1 MSEKGKYML
10 KDTDTEKNKTATLT
24 LDGKTYDL
32 PVIVGTENEMGIDI
46 TQLRNETGYITFDS
60 GFGNT
65 GACTSKITYVNGE
78 EGILRYRGYP
88 IEDLAQGA
96 TFIET
101 AYLLIFGNLPTR
113 SQRQEFRD
121 LLSEQELLH
130 EDLRHHFEGFPSNGH
145 PMAILSA
152 VINALG
158 CYHPDLLQI
167 TTKKDFLS
175 AAAKIISKVRTIAAW
190 SYRKAQGLPFMY
202 PDPKLSYC
210 RNFLHMMHSIP
221 HKPFEP
227 TNQQVRALS
236 LFFLLHAD
244 HEQNC
249 SCSTVRMVQSTEAN
263 LFASVSAGICALWG
277 RLHGGANAGVIKMLT
292 EIRDGEATIPQYIEK
307 VKNKECRLMGFGHRI
322 YKSFDPRAKI
332 LRQAAHDMLA
342 STGYDDPLLDIALE
356 LAEVALNDPYFTDRK
371 LYPNVD
377 FYSGIILRALHIP
390 VDMFPVM
397 FAIGRMPGWIAHWN
411 EANTDGVTKIHR
423 PRQIYT
429 GEAPRKYVPLDMR
442 LEES

>member
-1 MSEKGKYML
+1 MAKENIM
-10 KDTDTEKNKTATLT
+10 TDAQKATLT
-24 LDGKTYDL
+24 IGDATYEL
-32 PVIVGTENEMGIDI
+32 PIIVGTENEHAIDI
-46 TQLRNETGYITFDS
+46 TSLRNKTGFITYDPGYANTGSCSSNITFVD
-60 GFGNT
+60 
-65 GACTSKITYVNGE
+65 GE
-78 EGILRYRGYP
+78 KGILRYRGYP
-88 IEDLAQGA
+88 IEELASQG

-101 AYLLIFGNLPTR
+101 AYLLIFGELPTR
-113 SQRQEFRD
+113 AQRQEFRE
-121 LLSEQELLH
+121 LLDEQELLH

-158 CYHPDLLQI
+158 CYHPDLLEI
-167 TTKKDFLS
+167 NTEDEFLR

-190 SYRKAQGLPFMY
+190 SFRKAQGLPFMY
-202 PDPKLSYC
+202 PDPKLTYC

-221 HKPFEP
+221 HRPFEP
-227 TNQQVRALS
+227 TDAQVRALS

-263 LFASVSAGICALWG
+263 MFASVSAGICALWG
-277 RLHGGANAGVIKMLT
+277 RLHGGANAGVIAML
-292 EIRDGEATIPQYIEK
+292 EQIKDGDLSVQQCIER
-307 VKNKECRLMGFGHRI
+307 VKKKEFRLMGFGHRI

-332 LRQAAHDMLA
+332 LRDAAHSMLE
-342 STGYDDPLLDIALE
+342 STGYSDPLLDIALE
-356 LAEVALNDPYFTDRK
+356 LAETALNDEYFTERK

-377 FYSGIILRALHIP
+377 FYSGIILRALGIP
-390 VDMFPVM
+390 VNMFPVM

-429 GEAPRKYVPLDMR
+429 GLAPRQYIPLDSR
-442 LEES
+442 L

>member
-1 MSEKGKYML
+1 MI
-10 KDTDTEKNKTATLT
+10 KDYECHTGEQATLT
-24 LDGKTYDL
+24 IDGKSIEL
-32 PVIVGTENEMGIDI
+32 PIIVGTENERAIDI
-46 TQLRNETGYITFDS
+46 TKLRQQTGHITYDP

-65 GACTSKITYVNGE
+65 GACSSDITFVDGE
-78 EGILRYRGYP
+78 KGILRYRGYP
-88 IEDLAQGA
+88 IEDLAANA

-101 AYLLIFGNLPTR
+101 SYLLIFGELPTR
-113 SQRQEFRD
+113 AQRQELRD
-121 LLSEQELLH
+121 ILDEQELLH
-130 EDLRHHFEGFPSNGH
+130 EDLRHHFNGFPSNGH

-158 CYHPDLLQI
+158 CYHPDLLDI
-167 TTKKDFLS
+167 RTEDDFLR

-190 SYRKAQGLPFMY
+190 SYRKAHGLPFMY

-221 HKPFEP
+221 HRQFEP
-227 TNQQVRALS
+227 TDAQVRALT

-277 RLHGGANAGVIKMLT
+277 RLHGGANAGVVSMLE
-292 EIRDGEATIPQYIEK
+292 EISEGDTTIPEYIEK
-307 VKNKECRLMGFGHRI
+307 VKKKEVRLMGFGHRI

-332 LRQAAHDMLA
+332 LKQAAHDMLA
-342 STGYDDPLLDIALE
+342 STGYDDPMLDLAMELE
-356 LAEVALNDPYFTDRK
+356 DVALNDEYFTERK

-377 FYSGIILRALHIP
+377 FYSGIILKALGIP
-390 VDMFPVM
+390 TNMFPVM

-411 EANTDGVTKIHR
+411 EANMDGVTKIHR

-429 GEAPRKYVPLDMR
+429 GEKPRKYVELNSR
-442 LEES
+442 L

>member
-1 MSEKGKYML
+1 M
-10 KDTDTEKNKTATLT
+10 KDAKDLMIKTAKLT
-24 LDGKTYDL
+24 LDETTHEL
-32 PVIVGTENEMGIDI
+32 PIIVGTENEYAIDI
-46 TQLRNETGYITFDS
+46 TSLRKDTGYITYDP

-65 GACTSKITYVNGE
+65 GACISDITFVDGE
-78 EGILRYRGYP
+78 RGILRYRGYP
-88 IEDLAQGA
+88 IEELAMHGS
-96 TFIET
+96 FIET
-101 AYLLIFGNLPTR
+101 AYLLIFGELPTR
-113 SQRQEFRD
+113 SQRQKFREH
-121 LLSEQELLH
+121 LSEQELLH
-130 EDLRHHFEGFPSNGH
+130 EGLRHHFNGFPSNGH

-152 VINALG
+152 VINSLG
-158 CYHPDLLQI
+158 CYHPDLLEI
-167 TTKKDFLS
+167 NTPKEFFR

-190 SYRKAQGLPFMY
+190 SYRKAQGLPFIY

-227 TNQQVRALS
+227 TDAQVRALS

-249 SCSTVRMVQSTEAN
+249 SCSTVRMVQSTQAN

-277 RLHGGANAGVIKMLT
+277 RLHGGANAGVVQMLK
-292 EIRDGEATIPQYIEK
+292 EIRDGEQTISSYIEK

-332 LRQAAHDMLA
+332 LRNAAHDMLD
-342 STGYDDPLLDIALE
+342 STGNSDPLLDIALE
-356 LAEVALNDPYFTDRK
+356 LAEIALNDAYFTERK

-377 FYSGIILRALHIP
+377 FYSGIILRALGIP
-390 VDMFPVM
+390 VNMFPVM

-411 EANTDGVTKIHR
+411 EAHTDSNTRIYR

-429 GEAPRKYVPLDMR
+429 GNKARHYVPENMR
-442 LEES
+442 QKD

>member
-1 MSEKGKYML
+1 MPIDKKYI
-10 KDTDTEKNKTATLT
+10 TDKNAQLIIE
-24 LDGKTYDL
+24 GKTFEL
-32 PVIVGTENEMGIDI
+32 PIIIGSENEHAVDI
-46 TQLRNETGYITFDS
+46 SCLRNETGYITYDP
-60 GFGNT
+60 GYANT
-65 GACTSKITYVNGE
+65 GSCSSSITFVDGE
-78 EGILRYRGYP
+78 NGILRYRGYP
-88 IEDLAQGA
+88 IEDLAAHA

-101 AYLLIFGNLPTR
+101 AYLLIFGELPTR
-113 SQRQEFRD
+113 AERQELRD
-121 LLSEQELLH
+121 ILSEQELLH
-130 EDLRHHFEGFPSNGH
+130 EGLRHHFEGFPSNGH

-152 VINALG
+152 VVNALG
-158 CYHPDLLQI
+158 PYHPDLLEI
-167 TTKKDFLS
+167 TSKEDFLR

-190 SYRKAQGLPFMY
+190 AFRKAQGLPFVY

-221 HKPFEP
+221 YKQFEP
-227 TNQQVRALS
+227 TDAQVRALS

-277 RLHGGANAGVIKMLT
+277 RLHGGANAGVIEMLQN
-292 EIRDGEATIPQYIEK
+292 IHDGDLSIQECLER
-307 VKNKECRLMGFGHRI
+307 VKKKEFRLMGFGHRI

-342 STGYDDPLLDIALE
+342 STGNDDPLLDIALE
-356 LAEVALNDPYFTDRK
+356 LADAAMSDEYFTERK

-377 FYSGIILRALHIP
+377 FYSGIILRALGIP
-390 VDMFPVM
+390 VNMFPVM

-411 EANTDGVTKIHR
+411 EANMDEAGRIHR

-429 GEAPRKYVPLDMR
+429 GNKPRKYIPLDSR
-442 LEES
+442 L

>member
-1 MSEKGKYML
+1 V
-10 KDTDTEKNKTATLT
+10 TFV
-24 LDGKTYDL
+24 DG
-32 PVIVGTENEMGIDI
+32 EN
-46 TQLRNETGYITFDS
+46 
-60 GFGNT
+60 
-65 GACTSKITYVNGE
+65 
-78 EGILRYRGYP
+78 GILRYRGYP
-88 IEDLAQGA
+88 IEDIAAQG

-101 AYLLIFGNLPTR
+101 AYLLIFGELPTR
-113 SQRQEFRD
+113 AQRQEFRD
-121 LLSEQELLH
+121 ILSEQELLH
-130 EDLRHHFEGFPSNGH
+130 EGLRHHFEGFPSSGH

-158 CYHPDLLQI
+158 CYHPDLLELSSQE
-167 TTKKDFLS
+167 DFLR

-210 RNFLHMMHSIP
+210 RNFLHMMHPIP
-221 HKPFEP
+221 HRQFEP
-227 TNQQVRALS
+227 TDAQVRALS

-277 RLHGGANAGVIKMLT
+277 RLHGGANAGVIKML
-292 EIRDGEATIPQYIEK
+292 EQINQGEATIPEYIER
-307 VKNKECRLMGFGHRI
+307 VKRKEFRLMGFGHRI

-332 LRQAAHDMLA
+332 LREAAHDMLE

-356 LAEVALNDPYFTDRK
+356 LAEVALNDEYFTERK

-377 FYSGIILRALHIP
+377 FYSGIILRALNIP
-390 VDMFPVM
+390 VNMFPVM
-397 FAIGRMPGWIAHWN
+397 FAIGRMPGWIAHWH
-411 EANTDGVTKIHR
+411 EAARDGVNKIHR

-429 GEAPRKYVPLDMR
+429 GLKPRTYIPLDSR
-442 LEES
+442 L

>member
-1 MSEKGKYML
+1 ML
-10 KDTDTEKNKTATLT
+10 QERKDTKEKTAYLI
-24 LDGKTYDL
+24 LDGTTYEL
-32 PVIVGTENEMGIDI
+32 PVVIGTENEHAIDV
-46 TQLRNETGYITFDS
+46 TKLRSQTGYITYDP
-60 GFGNT
+60 GFANT
-65 GACTSKITYVNGE
+65 GSCSSAITFVDGE
-78 EGILRYRGYP
+78 KGILRYRGYP
-88 IEDLAQGA
+88 IEELAAHG

-101 AYLLIFGNLPTR
+101 AYLLIFGELPSR
-113 SQRQEFRD
+113 GQRQKFREI
-121 LLSEQELLH
+121 LSEQELLH
-130 EDLRHHFEGFPSNGH
+130 EGLRHHFEGFPSTGH

-158 CYHPDLLQI
+158 CYHPDLLEL
-167 TTKKDFLS
+167 TSHNDFLR

-221 HKPFEP
+221 HRNFEP
-227 TNQQVRALS
+227 TDAQVRALT

-277 RLHGGANAGVIKMLT
+277 RLHGGANAGVIQMLE
-292 EIRDGEATIPQYIEK
+292 EIHEGQSSISDYLDK
-307 VKNKECRLMGFGHRI
+307 VKRKECKLMGFGHRI

-332 LRQAAHDMLA
+332 LRQAAQDMLD
-342 STGYDDPLLDIALE
+342 STGNDDPLLDTAME
-356 LAEVALNDPYFTDRK
+356 LAEVALNDEYFIERK

-377 FYSGIILRALHIP
+377 FYSGIILRALGIP
-390 VDMFPVM
+390 VNMFPVM
-397 FAIGRMPGWIAHWN
+397 FAIGRMPGWIAHWH
-411 EANTDGVTKIHR
+411 ECYMDMSTRIHR
-423 PRQIYT
+423 PRQVYT
-429 GEAPRKYVPLDMR
+429 GESKRSYVELDKR
-442 LEES
+442 LP